1 MSLSANHA
9 PLVYDF
15 GGFAPK
21 YYTMTY
27 ETPDSSAL
35 ARRAWPR

>member
-1 MSLSANHA
+1 MLSANGA

-21 YYTMTY
+21 YYQMTY
-27 ETPDSSAL
+27 ADP
-35 ARRAWPR
+35 RRAPRWPSGSPR